1 MLRHNYQKLT
11 AELKAQDLRE
21 SYMIWRRS
29 YLLERNTR
37 YLLAYTIIHIK
48 NQILAK
54 YYNVLKRRWGARK
67 IAKQFTAQKA
77 MKNALKCMKG
87 WSKIAH
93 KKKTLQKLYSEA
105 LKQKKMALKSECLNV
120 IIFLPFRKDK
130 NNICTLD
137 MAAKL

>member
-1 MLRHNYQKLT
+1 
-11 AELKAQDLRE
+11 
-21 SYMIWRRS
+21 
-29 YLLERNTR
+29 
-37 YLLAYTIIHIK
+37 
-48 NQILAK
+48 
-54 YYNVLKRRWGARK
+54 
-67 IAKQFTAQKA
+67 
-77 MKNALKCMKG
+77 MKG